1 MTAGVELGE
10 SLTSAPVRRGTVS
23 PMGRVGCLVLLGL
36 LCGCTGEIG
45 GVGGTD
51 PDDPDPREALPFAPV
66 TAAMQRLTVAQYESS
81 VTDVLGA
88 GLTMPEILEPDTTL
102 NGFVSIGASRTTIS
116 PRGVESYEEAA
127 YDLAGQ
133 ALAPER
139 RDSLVTCD
147 PSATCTETFVRD
159 VGGRLWRR
167 PLTEAE
173 VARYVGVAQ
182 NVESTLG
189 DFWAGLEFAL
199 AGFLQSPNFLF
210 RVELGEPDG
219 DIRRYTDYEMASRLS
234 YVLWNTTPDDLL
246 LEAAARGE
254 LTTDEGLR
262 AQVDRLLASDRS
274 REAVRNFFA
283 ELLVLDDLDSV
294 EKSTETYPQFT
305 ESFRASAREETLRLI
320 EHLTFEL
327 DADYREL
334 FTTDITFVDAQLA
347 EHYGLVGGESVGF
360 SEVSLPPERR
370 GLLGH
375 ASILSIYAHDEKTSA
390 ALRGRFVRQVLLCG
404 TIPPPPPEV
413 STVFPPSSAPTL
425 RERVAQHLM
434 NDGCSSCHSLMDP
447 IGLGLENFDA
457 IGAWRDT
464 ENGATIDPS
473 GEVDE
478 VFFTDGADLGRV
490 VADHPDLGQCI
501 TRNFFRYAV
510 GETESGPHFGEI
522 GDITDTLE
530 ESGYRLRVM
539 IAEMMMSRSFR
550 EAGEPAR

>member
-1 MTAGVELGE
+1 
-10 SLTSAPVRRGTVS
+10 
-23 PMGRVGCLVLLGL
+23 MGRVGSWVLLGL
-36 LCGCTGEIG
+36 LCTALCAACTGEIG

-66 TAAMQRLTVAQYESS
+66 PAAMQRLTVAQYYNS

-127 YDLAGQ
+127 YEIAAQ
-133 ALAPER
+133 VLAPER
-139 RDSLVTCD
+139 RDSIVTCE
-147 PSATCTETFVRD
+147 PSLTCTQTFVRD
-159 VGGRLWRR
+159 VGGRLFRR
-167 PLTEAE
+167 PLTEPE
-173 VARYVGVAQ
+173 VTRYVGVAE
-182 NVESTLG
+182 NAASTLG
-189 DFWAGLEFAL
+189 DFYAGLEFAL
-199 AGFLQSPNFLF
+199 AGFLQSPSFLF

-219 DIRRYTDYEMASRLS
+219 DIRRYSDYEMASRLS
-234 YVLWNTTPDDLL
+234 YVLWNSTPDELL

-262 AQVDRLLASDRS
+262 VQVDRLLASDRS
-274 REAVRNFFA
+274 REAVRNFFS

-294 EKSTETYPQFT
+294 EKSAEAYPQFT
-305 ESFRASAREETLRLI
+305 ESFRASAREETLALI
-320 EHLTFEL
+320 EHMTFEL
-327 DADYREL
+327 DADYRQL
-334 FTTDITFVDAQLA
+334 FTTDISFVNGELA
-347 EHYGLVGGESVGF
+347 SHYGLGREAEDDSF
-360 SEVSLPPERR
+360 SEVTLPPERR

-375 ASILSIYAHDEKTSA
+375 ASILSIYSHDEKTSA

-404 TIPPPPPEV
+404 TIPPPPPDV

-434 NDGCSSCHSLMDP
+434 NDGCASCHSLMDP

-457 IGAWRDT
+457 IGGWRDT

-478 VFFTDGADLGRV
+478 VLFTDGADLGRV

-522 GDITDTLE
+522 GDITDVLE

-539 IAEMMMSRSFR
+539 MAEMMMSRSFR
-550 EAGEPAR
+550 EAGEPTP

>member
-1 MTAGVELGE
+1 M
-10 SLTSAPVRRGTVS
+10 S
-23 PMGRVGCLVLLGL
+23 RVGCWVLLVAL
-36 LCGCTGEIG
+36 GCTGEIG
-45 GVGGTD
+45 GVDGTD
-51 PDDPDPREALPFAPV
+51 PEDPDREALPFAPID
-66 TAAMQRLTVAQYESS
+66 AAMQRLTVAQYQNS
-81 VTDVLGA
+81 VTDVLGE

-127 YDLAGQ
+127 YELAAQ
-133 ALAPER
+133 ALSPER
-139 RDSLVTCD
+139 RDSIVTC
-147 PSATCTETFVRD
+147 SGLEAGCTETFVRD
-159 VGGRLWRR
+159 VGRRLWRR

-173 VARYVGVAQ
+173 VVRWVDVAD
-182 NVESTLG
+182 NAASTLG
-189 DFWAGLEFAL
+189 DFYAGLEFAL

-219 DIRRYTDYEMASRLS
+219 DTRRYTDYEMASRLS
-234 YVLWNTTPDDLL
+234 YVLWNSTPDEELL
-246 LEAAARGE
+246 QAAERGE
-254 LTTDEGLR
+254 LTTEEGLR

-274 REAVRNFFA
+274 REAVRNFFT

-294 EKSTETYPQFT
+294 EKSAETFPQFT
-305 ESFRASAREETLRLI
+305 ESFRASAREETLALV
-320 EHLTFEL
+320 EHLIFE

-334 FTTDITFVDAQLA
+334 FTTDISFVDAQLA
-347 EHYGLVGGESVGF
+347 SHYGIAEGETPGF
-360 SEVSLPPERR
+360 SQVTLPPERR

-404 TIPPPPPEV
+404 TIPPPPPDV

-425 RERVAQHLM
+425 KERVEQHLM
-434 NDGCSSCHSLMDP
+434 NDGCSSCHALMDP

-457 IGAWRDT
+457 IGGWRDT

-473 GEVDE
+473 GVVDE

-522 GDITDTLE
+522 GDITDRLE

-539 IAEMMMSRSFR
+539 MAEMMMSRSFR
-550 EAGEPAR
+550 EAGEPTP

>member
-1 MTAGVELGE
+1 MEGRDT
-10 SLTSAPVRRGTVS
+10 LTLV
-23 PMGRVGCLVLLGL
+23 GRVVGVWALALLA
-36 LCGCTGEIG
+36 CVACTGEIG
-45 GVGGTD
+45 DVGID

-66 TAAMQRLTVAQYESS
+66 TAAMQRLTVAQYQSS
-81 VTDVLGA
+81 VTDVLGE

-127 YDLAGQ
+127 YAIASQ
-133 ALAPER
+133 ALSPER
-139 RDSLVTCD
+139 RGSIVTCE
-147 PSATCTETFVRD
+147 PSASCTDTFVREI
-159 VGGRLWRR
+159 GRKLWRR
-167 PLTEAE
+167 PLTEPE
-173 VARYVGVAQ
+173 VARYVGVAE
-182 NVESTLG
+182 NAASTLG
-189 DFWAGLEFAL
+189 DFYAGLEFAL

-234 YVLWNTTPDDLL
+234 YVLWNTTPDEMLL
-246 LEAAARGE
+246 QAAARGE

-262 AQVDRLLASDRS
+262 TQVDRLLASDRS

-283 ELLVLDDLDSV
+283 ELLVLDDLESV
-294 EKSTETYPQFT
+294 EKSAETFPQFT
-305 ESFRASAREETLRLI
+305 ESFRASAREETLALV
-320 EHLTFEL
+320 EHLIFG

-334 FTTDITFVDAQLA
+334 FTTDTTFVNAELA
-347 EHYGLVGGESVGF
+347 SHYGLGDVGAGF
-360 SEVSLPPERR
+360 TEVTLPPERR
-370 GLLGH
+370 GVLGH
-375 ASILSIYAHDEKTSA
+375 ASILSIYSHDEKTSA

-404 TIPPPPPEV
+404 TIPPPPPDV

-425 RERVAQHLM
+425 KERVAQHLM

-457 IGAWRDT
+457 IGGWRDT

-473 GEVDE
+473 GIVDE
-478 VFFTDGADLGRV
+478 VYFTDGADLGRV
-490 VADHPDLGQCI
+490 VAEHPDLGQCI

-522 GDITDTLE
+522 GEITDRLE
-530 ESGYRLRVM
+530 ASGYQLRVM
-539 IAEMMMSRSFR
+539 MAEMMMSRSFR
-550 EAGEPAR
+550 EAGEPTP